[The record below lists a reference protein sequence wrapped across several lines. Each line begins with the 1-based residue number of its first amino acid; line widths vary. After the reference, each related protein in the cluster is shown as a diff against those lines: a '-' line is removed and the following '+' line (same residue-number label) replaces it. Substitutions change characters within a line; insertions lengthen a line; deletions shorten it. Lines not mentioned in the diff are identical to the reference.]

1 VNAGITGEILHID
14 GGQSPDTEIATS
26 RFRQGRTSPPFPA
39 LSEALRDGSG
49 GCSGSPLL
57 VP

>member
-1 VNAGITGEILHID
+1 MKPGSPARSFTPAVA
-14 GGQSPDTEIATS
+14 SPPDTEIPAS
-26 RFRQGRTSPPFPA
+26 HFRQGRTSPPFPA

>member
-1 VNAGITGEILHID
+1 MNAEITGGIPHID

-26 RFRQGRTSPPFPA
+26 HFRQGRTSPPFPA

-49 GCSGSPLL
+49 RCSGPPLL